1 MNQDKEKLLMILNNL
16 EQDYRSG
23 NISQEKYDYLSEQ
36 YNRKL
41 EAINVSE
48 RIRTM
53 QGRPNDDSSTNSLQ
67 ESIDKDNEE
76 DQELI
81 EKFIVKTNKPKKKSK
96 PLGNGAII
104 AIATLCLI
112 VAFGTGIGFGVF
124 NFDFN
129 GNAVSMFGQASIS
142 DSAFPVVVANTTPNT
157 TNITSTSDNYNQSSY
172 ISSDTS
178 DSDSSSSS
186 SDTTDSG
193 STDGSSDSGSSG
205 SGGSDSGGSGSGGS
219 DSGGSGSGGSN
230 SNDGG

>member
-1 MNQDKEKLLMILNNL
+1 MNQDKEKVLMILNNL

-41 EAINVSE
+41 EAISVSE

-193 STDGSSDSGSSG
+193 STDSGSSDSGSSD
-205 SGGSDSGGSGSGGS
+205 SGGSDSGGSS
-219 DSGGSGSGGSN
+219 SGGSGSSSGGS
-230 SNDGG
+230 SSGGSTG

>member
-193 STDGSSDSGSSG
+193 STDSGSSDSGSSDSG
-205 SGGSDSGGSGSGGS
+205 SSDSGGSS
-219 DSGGSGSGGSN
+219 SGGSGSSSGGS
-230 SNDGG
+230 SSGGSTG

>member
-41 EAINVSE
+41 EAISVSE

-193 STDGSSDSGSSG
+193 STDSGSSDSGSSDSG
-205 SGGSDSGGSGSGGS
+205 SSDSGGSS
-219 DSGGSGSGGSN
+219 SGGSGSSSGGS
-230 SNDGG
+230 SSGGSTG

>member
-193 STDGSSDSGSSG
+193 STDSGSSDSGSSD
-205 SGGSDSGGSGSGGS
+205 SGGSDSGGSS
-219 DSGGSGSGGSN
+219 SGGSGSSSGGS
-230 SNDGG
+230 SSGGSTG

>member
-41 EAINVSE
+41 EAISVSE

-129 GNAVSMFGQASIS
+129 GNAVSMFG
-142 DSAFPVVVANTTPNT
+142 
-157 TNITSTSDNYNQSSY
+157 
-172 ISSDTS
+172 
-178 DSDSSSSS
+178 
-186 SDTTDSG
+186 
-193 STDGSSDSGSSG
+193 
-205 SGGSDSGGSGSGGS
+205 
-219 DSGGSGSGGSN
+219 
-230 SNDGG
+230 

>member
-1 MNQDKEKLLMILNNL
+1 MNQDKEKLLMILNNI
-16 EQDYRSG
+16 EKDYRSG

-41 EAINVSE
+41 EAISVSE

-193 STDGSSDSGSSG
+193 STDSGSSDSGSSD
-205 SGGSDSGGSGSGGS
+205 SGGSDSGGSS
-219 DSGGSGSGGSN
+219 SGGSGSSSGGS
-230 SNDGG
+230 SSGGSTG

>member
-41 EAINVSE
+41 EAISVSE

-81 EKFIVKTNKPKKKSK
+81 EKFIVKTNKPDRKS
-96 PLGNGAII
+96 
-104 AIATLCLI
+104 
-112 VAFGTGIGFGVF
+112 
-124 NFDFN
+124 
-129 GNAVSMFGQASIS
+129 
-142 DSAFPVVVANTTPNT
+142 VV
-157 TNITSTSDNYNQSSY
+157 
-172 ISSDTS
+172 
-178 DSDSSSSS
+178 
-186 SDTTDSG
+186 
-193 STDGSSDSGSSG
+193 
-205 SGGSDSGGSGSGGS
+205 
-219 DSGGSGSGGSN
+219 
-230 SNDGG
+230 